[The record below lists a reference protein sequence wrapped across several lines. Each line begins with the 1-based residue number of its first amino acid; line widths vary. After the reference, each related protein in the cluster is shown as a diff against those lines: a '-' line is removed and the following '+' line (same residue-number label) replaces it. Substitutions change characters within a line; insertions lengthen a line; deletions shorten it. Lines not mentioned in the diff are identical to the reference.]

1 MNKLVVITAEE
12 LMNLI
17 KDCVREELNAIN
29 AANNTVQS
37 NQVQDQLLTTAETCC
52 LLKISK
58 PTLIKLKKNGKIPF
72 REIGR
77 RHLFSRNELL
87 NASKSNGVK

>member
-1 MNKLVVITAEE
+1 MNHIVVLTKDE
-12 LMNLI
+12 LMQLI
-17 KDCVREELNAIN
+17 SDCLDAKLDALINEKKHRQRE
-29 AANNTVQS
+29 QS
-37 NQVQDQLLTTAETCC
+37 EDQLLTTAETCC